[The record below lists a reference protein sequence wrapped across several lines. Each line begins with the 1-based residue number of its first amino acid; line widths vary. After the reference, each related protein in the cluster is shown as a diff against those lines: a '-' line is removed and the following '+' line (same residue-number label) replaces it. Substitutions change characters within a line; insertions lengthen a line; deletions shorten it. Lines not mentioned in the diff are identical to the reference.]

1 MQYNFKI
8 LCKIIN
14 FKGKNQG
21 KYYIEIYIKDE
32 KDKLKVLYELKKI
45 IKIEEK
51 SNYKYI
57 NNLFDFFGRWRAN

>member
-8 LCKIIN
+8 LWKIIN
-14 FKGKNQG
+14 FKGKNGG

>member
-14 FKGKNQG
+14 FKGKNGG